1 MLPMRNQ
8 DIENIG
14 AWIIERGLRGD
25 TETALLQGF
34 CQRCLSAGLELAQAL
49 LMVDTLHP
57 IYEGRTFSWKKDSID
72 DPKSTEYESSRGGDG
87 ARLWQASPFFHL
99 LNTGG
104 GELRRRIGN
113 GYPCDFTILED
124 LRSQGQTD
132 YFALIHRF
140 DEGTTIGEMDCV
152 CSRWST
158 AAPAGF
164 RDEDLDALRRLVPA
178 LGLAVKAYSLNRVA
192 ESLVEAYLGR
202 DAGRRVLQGNMSR
215 GLADRISAVLWFSDL
230 RGYTSISESSA
241 VEQILPFLNDY
252 AEIVISAVQEAGGD
266 VLKLMGDGTLAV
278 FNAADPAEAASSA
291 LRAEADLRQRLAAM
305 NQKREADGQPVTSV
319 YLGLHF
325 GDVFFGNIGSRN
337 RLDFTV
343 IGPAV
348 NEVSRIS
355 GMCRSVDRRVLM
367 SSEFVAALP
376 QPEKSRLVSVGRYAL
391 RGVSRPQELFT
402 NDVETEKLSLG
413 SSAQQRG

>member
-1 MLPMRNQ
+1 MRNQ
-8 DIENIG
+8 DIENVR
-14 AWIIERGLRGD
+14 AWIIERGLLGD
-25 TETALLQGF
+25 TESALLQGF
-34 CQRCLSAGLELAQAL
+34 CQRCVSAGLQLAQAL

-57 IYEGRTFSWKKDSID
+57 IYEGRTFSWNKDSAEG
-72 DPKSTEYESSRGGDG
+72 PRSTEYESSREGDG
-87 ARLWQASPFFHL
+87 ARLWQKSTFYHL
-99 LNTGG
+99 LSTGG
-104 GELRRRIGN
+104 SELRRRIGD
-113 GYPCDFTILED
+113 GHPCDFTILED

-132 YFALIHRF
+132 YFALVHRF

-158 AAPAGF
+158 AAPEGF
-164 RDEDLDALRRLVPA
+164 HDEDLDVLRRLVPA
-178 LGLAVKAYSLNRVA
+178 LGLAIKAYSLNRVA
-192 ESLVEAYLGR
+192 KSLVEAYLGR
-202 DAGRRVLQGNMSR
+202 DAGQRVLQGNMSR

-230 RGYTSISESSA
+230 RGYTSISENSA

-252 AEIVISAVQEAGGD
+252 AEVVISAVQEAGGD

-278 FNAADPAEAASSA
+278 FNAADPAEAATSA

-305 NQKREADGQPVTSV
+305 NEKRAAEGQPVTSI
-319 YLGLHF
+319 YLGLHI

-355 GMCRSVDRRVLM
+355 GMCRSVDRHVLM
-367 SSEFVAALP
+367 SADFVAALP
-376 QPEKSRLVSVGRYAL
+376 QVEKSRLVSVGRYAL

-402 NDVETEKLSLG
+402 NDIETEEFFLG
-413 SSAQQRG
+413 ASMQQGG